1 MRRFILLVAV
11 LVVLAS
17 LGGCRNAA
25 GRERPSE
32 SAFLASFSLA
42 PILEANE
49 QYLIAK
55 HISSGDSVSE
65 PPLGFFQK
73 HEVATV
79 KVDDTN
85 ASAFMEAVRSDIEQD
100 LVSSGATI
108 HGRGRGG
115 NDGQVPEGDLPDT
128 DYYSL
133 RYRQDRTEGAV
144 NIWGVRGAGT
154 NFVLIVLITESQGA

>member
-1 MRRFILLVAV
+1 MRRVIFLVAV

-17 LGGCRNAA
+17 LGGCGNAD
-25 GRERPSE
+25 GKERPSE
-32 SAFLASFSLA
+32 SAFMASFSLG

-49 QYLIAK
+49 EHLIAK

-65 PPLGFFQK
+65 PPVGFFQK

-79 KVDDTN
+79 KVDESN
-85 ASAFMEAVRSDIEQD
+85 ASAFMEAVRSDIEQA
-100 LVSSGATI
+100 LASSGATI

-115 NDGQVPEGDLPDT
+115 NDGQGPEGELPNT

>member
-1 MRRFILLVAV
+1 MRRLILLVAV

-17 LGGCRNAA
+17 LGGCGNAA
-25 GRERPSE
+25 GKERPSE
-32 SAFLASFSLA
+32 SAFLAGFSLA

-49 QYLIAK
+49 EHLIAK
-55 HISSGDSVSE
+55 HISSGDAVSE

-79 KVDDTN
+79 KIDETN
-85 ASAFMEAVRSDIEQD
+85 TPAFMEAVRSDIERD

-108 HGRGRGG
+108 HGQGRGG
-115 NDGQVPEGDLPDT
+115 NDGQTPEGELPDT

-133 RYRQDRTEGAV
+133 RYRQDSTEGAV

-154 NFVLIVLITESQGA
+154 NFVLIVLITESQGT